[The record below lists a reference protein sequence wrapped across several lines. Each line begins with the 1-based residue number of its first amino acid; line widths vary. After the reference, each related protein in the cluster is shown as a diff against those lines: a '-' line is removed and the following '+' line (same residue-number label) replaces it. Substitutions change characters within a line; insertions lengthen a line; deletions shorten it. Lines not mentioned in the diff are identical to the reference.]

1 MAVPKIYI
9 VGVGPG
15 DPDLLTV
22 KADRLIRNADIV
34 LYTDSLI
41 PPEIMAIARQTASLI
56 TTADKNLEEML
67 ALMTA
72 SARLGLNVVRL
83 HDGDPCLYGAIQEQ
97 MSGLL
102 AAGLD
107 FEVVPGVSA
116 YQLAAARL
124 RVELTMPEQVQTIIL
139 SRMSGRTIVPDD
151 EELSSLAAH
160 RSSLCLYLSA
170 KHIEQ
175 VESKLLLHYPP
186 QTPVAICFRLGW
198 KDEKIVLVA
207 LSELRIKNEELGM
220 VRSTL
225 YVISPALMTNTVP
238 KEFGYAERSEFSQE
252 VGRSQLYS
260 SNLESGL
267 LSLLVQDYS

>member
-1 MAVPKIYI
+1 MSVPKIYI
-9 VGVGPG
+9 IGVGPG

-22 KADRLIRNADIV
+22 KADRLIRNADII

-41 PPEIMAIARQTASLI
+41 PPEIMSIARPTASLI

-102 AAGLD
+102 AASLD

-116 YQLAAARL
+116 YQVAAARL

-151 EELSSLAAH
+151 QELSSLAAH

-186 QTPVAICFRLGW
+186 ETPVAICFRLGW
-198 KDEKIVLVA
+198 KDEKIVLVP
-207 LSELRIKNEELGM
+207 LSQLRTKNEELGL

-225 YVISPALMTNTVP
+225 YVISPALMADTVP
-238 KEFGYAERSEFSQE
+238 PEFGYAERSEFAQE
-252 VGRSQLYS
+252 VGRSRLY
-260 SNLESGL
+260 NPEHDRLFKAL
-267 LSLLVQDYS
+267 

>member
-83 HDGDPCLYGAIQEQ
+83 HDGDP
-97 MSGLL
+97 
-102 AAGLD
+102 
-107 FEVVPGVSA
+107 
-116 YQLAAARL
+116 
-124 RVELTMPEQVQTIIL
+124 
-139 SRMSGRTIVPDD
+139 
-151 EELSSLAAH
+151 
-160 RSSLCLYLSA
+160 
-170 KHIEQ
+170 
-175 VESKLLLHYPP
+175 
-186 QTPVAICFRLGW
+186 
-198 KDEKIVLVA
+198 
-207 LSELRIKNEELGM
+207 
-220 VRSTL
+220 
-225 YVISPALMTNTVP
+225 
-238 KEFGYAERSEFSQE
+238 
-252 VGRSQLYS
+252 
-260 SNLESGL
+260 
-267 LSLLVQDYS
+267 

>member
-1 MAVPKIYI
+1 MTVRKIYVI
-9 VGVGPG
+9 GVGPG

-22 KADRLIRNADIV
+22 KADRLIRNADII

-41 PPEIMAIARQTASLI
+41 PPEIVTIARPTASLI
-56 TTADKNLEEML
+56 TTADKSLEEML
-67 ALMTA
+67 TLMTT

-139 SRMSGRTIVPDD
+139 SRMSGRTIVPDNQ
-151 EELSSLAAH
+151 ELSSLAAH

-170 KHIEQ
+170 KHIAQ

-186 QTPVAICFRLGW
+186 ETPVAICYRLGW
-198 KDEKIVLVA
+198 NDEKIVLVP
-207 LSELRIKNEELGM
+207 LSELKSKNQELGLI
-220 VRSTL
+220 RSTL
-225 YVISPALMTNTVP
+225 YVISPALMADTVP
-238 KEFGYAERSEFSQE
+238 AEFGYAERSAFAQE
-252 VGRSQLYS
+252 LGRSQLYS
-260 SNLESGL
+260 H
-267 LSLLVQDYS
+267 DHRRAI

>member
-1 MAVPKIYI
+1 MGTPKIYI

-41 PPEIMAIARQTASLI
+41 PPEIVAIARPTASLI
-56 TTADKNLEEML
+56 PTADKTLDEML

-151 EELSSLAAH
+151 QELSGLAAH

-170 KHIEQ
+170 KHIEH

-186 QTPVAICFRLGW
+186 ETPVAICFRLGW
-198 KDEKIVLVA
+198 KDEKIVLVP
-207 LSELRIKNEELGM
+207 LSQLRMKNEELGL

-225 YVISPALMTNTVP
+225 YVISPALMVATVP
-238 KEFGYAERSEFSQE
+238 EEFGYGERSEFAQK
-252 VGRSQLYS
+252 VGRSQLYG
-260 SNLESGL
+260 SGGDPL
-267 LSLLVQDYS
+267 RSV

>member
-1 MAVPKIYI
+1 M
-9 VGVGPG
+9 
-15 DPDLLTV
+15 
-22 KADRLIRNADIV
+22 
-34 LYTDSLI
+34 
-41 PPEIMAIARQTASLI
+41 
-56 TTADKNLEEML
+56 
-67 ALMTA
+67 
-72 SARLGLNVVRL
+72 
-83 HDGDPCLYGAIQEQ
+83 
-97 MSGLL
+97 
-102 AAGLD
+102 
-107 FEVVPGVSA
+107 
-116 YQLAAARL
+116 
-124 RVELTMPEQVQTIIL
+124 
-139 SRMSGRTIVPDD
+139 
-151 EELSSLAAH
+151 AAH

>member
-1 MAVPKIYI
+1 MALPKIYI

-15 DPDLLTV
+15 DPELLTV
-22 KADRLIRNADIV
+22 KADRLIRSADVV
-34 LYTDSLI
+34 LVADSLI
-41 PPEIMAIARQTASLI
+41 PPEIVAIARSTATVI
-56 TTADKNLEEML
+56 ATADKNLEEL
-67 ALMTA
+67 LVLMIDA
-72 SARLGLNVVRL
+72 VRSGLQVVRL

-102 AAGLD
+102 AAGVE

-124 RVELTMPEQVQTIIL
+124 RVELTVPERVQTIIL
-139 SRMSGRTIVPDD
+139 SRMSGRTVVPND

-175 VESKLLLHYPP
+175 VQSKLLLYYPP
-186 QTPVAICFRLGW
+186 ETPVAICFHLGW

-207 LSELRIKNEELGM
+207 LSELRIKNEELRM

-225 YVISPALMTNTVP
+225 YVISPALMANTVP
-238 KEFGYAERSEFSQE
+238 REFGYLERSEFAFSVE
-252 VGRSQLYS
+252 RSRLYS
-260 SNLESGL
+260 PEHDRLFKPT
-267 LSLLVQDYS
+267 

>member
-1 MAVPKIYI
+1 MVVPKIYI

-15 DPDLLTV
+15 NPDLLTV
-22 KADRLIRNADIV
+22 KADRLLRNADIV

-41 PPEIMAIARQTASLI
+41 PPEIMAIARPTASLI
-56 TTADKNLEEML
+56 TTADKNLEEMM

-102 AAGLD
+102 AAGLE

-116 YQLAAARL
+116 YQLAAAKL
-124 RVELTMPEQVQTIIL
+124 RVELTIPEQVQTIIL
-139 SRMSGRTIVPDD
+139 SRMSGRTIVPDNQ
-151 EELSSLAAH
+151 ELSGLAAH

-186 QTPVAICFRLGW
+186 ETPVAICFRLGW
-198 KDEKIVLVA
+198 KDEKIVLVP
-207 LSELRIKNEELGM
+207 LSELRIKNTELGLI
-220 VRSTL
+220 RSTL
-225 YVISPALMTNTVP
+225 YVISPALMADTVP
-238 KEFGYAERSEFSQE
+238 KEFGYTGRSEFVRE
-252 VGRSQLYS
+252 VGRSQLYGS
-260 SNLESGL
+260 REDNL
-267 LSLLVQDYS
+267 

>member
-1 MAVPKIYI
+1 MVVPKIYI

-41 PPEIMAIARQTASLI
+41 PPEIMAIARPTASLI
-56 TTADKNLEEML
+56 PTANKTLEEML
-67 ALMTA
+67 MLMTA

-102 AAGLD
+102 AAGLE

-139 SRMSGRTIVPDD
+139 SRMSGRTIVPND

-170 KHIEQ
+170 KHIAQ

-186 QTPVAICFRLGW
+186 ETPVAICFRLGW
-198 KDEKIVLVA
+198 SDEKIVLVA
-207 LSELRIKNEELGM
+207 LSELRMKNEELGM

-225 YVISPALMTNTVP
+225 YVISPALMAATVP
-238 KEFGYAERSEFSQE
+238 KEFGYLERSEFAQE
-252 VGRSQLYS
+252 LGRSRLYGS
-260 SNLESGL
+260 
-267 LSLLVQDYS
+267 DAR

>member
-22 KADRLIRNADIV
+22 KADRLIRGADII

-41 PPEIMAIARQTASLI
+41 PPEIVAIAKPTASLI

-67 ALMTA
+67 ALMTG

-83 HDGDPCLYGAIQEQ
+83 HDGDPSLYGAIQEQ

-107 FEVVPGVSA
+107 FEIVPGVSA

-139 SRMSGRTIVPDD
+139 SRISGRTIVPND

-170 KHIEQ
+170 KHIAQ
-175 VESKLLLHYPP
+175 VESKLLLHYSPE
-186 QTPVAICFRLGW
+186 TPVAICFRLGW
-198 KDEKIVLVA
+198 KDEKIVLVP
-207 LSELRIKNEELGM
+207 LSELRIQNEKLGL

-225 YVISPALMTNTVP
+225 YVISPALMADTVP
-238 KEFGYAERSEFSQE
+238 EEFGYAGRSEFVRE
-252 VGRSQLYS
+252 VGRSQLYG
-260 SNLESGL
+260 SGEDDL
-267 LSLLVQDYS
+267 RSI